1 MIGLAGSV
9 LCDSPTLPSGKL
21 RAGSRQQRERPSWQE
36 AQALLRCLRGSPRL
50 LCDSGGLVV
59 VVLIIGE
66 RIRLLI
72 EAIEGKM
79 GTRFN
84 QLHPLLSW
92 LHPRP
97 CGCRE

>member
-1 MIGLAGSV
+1 MIGLAGSM
-9 LCDSPTLPSGKL
+9 LCDPPPPGKL

-36 AQALLRCLRGSPRL
+36 AQALLRYLEGSPHL

-72 EAIEGKM
+72 EAIAGKM
-79 GTRFN
+79 GARFN
-84 QLHPLLSW
+84 QLHPLLSR
-92 LHPRP
+92 LHPHP